1 MPRPTAHPHPHP
13 HRDEERCAQS
23 ARERRAVERLLA
35 LPVLQALREPLRS
48 ELARVADPER
58 AAVALE
64 RLIAGAADP
73 EALVSAHLGGPRRRQ
88 NVLAIFGASP
98 YLTEIV
104 LRQPDL
110 LEEIS
115 TLHRSARARTA
126 AELRAEIEGAL
137 EAELGFALGAEH
149 DLTDDRPQVLGDP
162 LDAALDALRR
172 LRQRAMLHVG
182 AADLLAL
189 FDLPTLTAQLSTL
202 ADVLVDASLA
212 LARLSLPREERPSVE
227 LSVLAFGKLGGGE
240 LNYSS
245 DIDLVYVAERDAPS
259 CWPLA
264 RRLTDLI
271 KRSTD
276 HGFLYRVDLRLRPWG
291 RDGPL
296 VQSVASYLDYLRQ
309 NASASERQALIKARP
324 IAGALELGARLLH
337 DARPLIYRGD
347 DPETLRR
354 SVRALKERI
363 EDELRRRGEEWGQVK
378 AGEGS
383 IRDVEF
389 LTQYL
394 QLVHVPGH
402 PAHPGLRS
410 PSTLGALDALLAV
423 EEVSEKDYRDLVQG
437 YVFLRTVEHDL
448 QLVANQPI
456 HRLPED
462 PARLRHV
469 ALRLGFG
476 GPAGSARFLRRYH
489 EHSATIREVWRRTLE
504 SAPGAPA
511 ATAEPV
517 PERIVMPAPYRH
529 AFGPEDLARHERMAA
544 QLDDRRHAVV
554 ELRPI
559 ADSRYRVEM
568 VGHDALGSLSILCG
582 LLYVYGFTI
591 LDGQVFTSEAE
602 PTERDPS
609 TERARATA
617 GARAASRRRIV
628 DVFHV
633 RPTAEHVSHEDVER
647 FERELV
653 TFIDRLHEGGHREV
667 QAELA
672 KRISLGLSPPGG
684 AARGETHTLLP
695 IDIRVDNQRSAAHT
709 VLEIEAP
716 DTVGFL
722 YELTNALAL
731 SEVSV
736 ELMEVRTSGRRA
748 RDTLWVT
755 DARGGKILDEAQV
768 RRLRVATV
776 LTKHFTH
783 LLPSSADPE
792 RALLHFRQ
800 FLGDL
805 FRRPDW
811 EREISSLEQPA
822 VLSGLAR
829 LLGVSDFLWHD
840 FLRMQHEALF
850 PVMLAIDELQE
861 ARPRCE
867 LEALFDAELEGHAAA
882 DRPAILNRIKDR
894 EMFRIDMR
902 HILRHGSSFD
912 QFSREL
918 TELAEVLAGRALGL
932 AYADLLERHG
942 APVDERGRVV
952 PHALCALG
960 KFGGWELGFAS
971 DLELMLVYGGDGR
984 CRGDGLFASELFA
997 RLVERLRAAIATR
1010 REGIFELDL
1019 RLRPYGDGGP
1029 LAVSRPAFAS
1039 YFAPEGDAW
1048 PYERQGLVK
1057 LRPIAGDSEL
1067 GRRIVAVRD
1076 RLVYGSWRG
1085 DVAASRAMRER
1096 QVRHLVTPGTLNAKF
1111 SPGCLVDLEYAV
1123 QLLQIRHGGERPAL
1137 RTPNVLAAI
1146 GELHAAG
1153 VLDAHDYDTL
1163 AGSYRFYRRLID
1175 ALRMVRGHAK
1185 DLTVP
1190 PVDSEEFRFLAR
1202 RFGEPGERLAA
1213 TLERQQTQVPRL
1225 AERLLGEGNGG

>member
-1 MPRPTAHPHPHP
+1 MPAEPSIETAAGASGEPTA
-13 HRDEERCAQS
+13 AT
-23 ARERRAVERLLA
+23 ARKAIERLLELPA
-35 LPVLQALREPLRS
+35 LAPLAGPLPG

-58 AAVALE
+58 AAIALE
-64 RLIAGAADP
+64 RLIAGSDDPDDLAAR
-73 EALVSAHLGGPRRRQ
+73 HLGGPRRRQ
-88 NVLAIFGASP
+88 NVLAIFGSSS

-104 LRQPDL
+104 LRRPAL
-110 LEEIS
+110 LEELS
-115 TLHRSARARTA
+115 TLHRSARVRGA
-126 AELRAEIEGAL
+126 AELRAEIDR
-137 EAELGFALGAEH
+137 ELGFPLAPG
-149 DLTDDRPQVLGDP
+149 DRAVLDAPRLAGDE

-172 LRQRAMLHVG
+172 VHQRELLHVG
-182 AADLLAL
+182 ASDLLVL

-202 ADVLVDASLA
+202 ADTLVDASLA
-212 LARLSLPREERPSVE
+212 LARLSLAPEERPRARF
-227 LSVLAFGKLGGGE
+227 SVLAFGKLGGAE

-245 DIDLVYVAERDAPS
+245 DIDLVFVADEDAPS

-264 RRLTDLI
+264 RRLTDLV
-271 KRSTD
+271 KRATA

-291 RDGPL
+291 RDGAL
-296 VQSVASYLDYLRQ
+296 VQSRSSYLDYLRRHARQ
-309 NASASERQALIKARP
+309 AERQSLIKARP
-324 IAGALELGARLLH
+324 IAGDLELGHELLR
-337 DARPLIYRGD
+337 DARPLIYAVVEAEALRAAVRG
-347 DPETLRR
+347 
-354 SVRALKERI
+354 LKEKI
-363 EDELRRRGEEWGQVK
+363 ESELRRRGEEWGQVK

-389 LTQYL
+389 VTQYL
-394 QLVHVPGH
+394 QLVHVPRH
-402 PAHPGLRS
+402 PAHAGLRS
-410 PSTLGALDALLAV
+410 TSTLGALDALRAV
-423 EEVSEKDYRDLVQG
+423 EAIDDHDYRDLVQG

-448 QLVANQPI
+448 QLVSNQPI

-462 PARLRHV
+462 PRHLGHV
-469 ALRLGFG
+469 ARRLGFS
-476 GPAGSARFLRRYH
+476 GPAGSERFLRRYR

-504 SAPGAPA
+504 EAARDRGARPQPEPGR
-511 ATAEPV
+511 V
-517 PERIVMPAPYRH
+517 RMPAPYRQ
-529 AFGPEDLARHERMAA
+529 AFDAEDVARHESMAA

-554 ELRPI
+554 AITAVGETGH
-559 ADSRYRVEM
+559 RVEL

-591 LDGQVFTSEAE
+591 LDGQVFTSRSDAEGGPDGEARS
-602 PTERDPS
+602 P
-609 TERARATA
+609 
-617 GARAASRRRIV
+617 GHRRIV

-633 RPTAEHVSHEDVER
+633 RSTRERVSREELDRFAE
-647 FERELV
+647 ELV
-653 TFIDRLHEGGHREV
+653 ELIDRLHQGGHAEI
-667 QAELA
+667 QTELA
-672 KRISLGLSPPGG
+672 KRISLGLSPAGG
-684 AARGETHTLLP
+684 ARPETQTLLP
-695 IDIRVDNQRSAAHT
+695 IDLRVDNERSPVHT
-709 VLEIEAP
+709 VLEIEAL
-716 DTVGFL
+716 DTAGFL

-736 ELMEVRTSGRRA
+736 ELMEVRTSGQRA

-755 DARGGKILDEAQV
+755 DARGGKIVDEAQV
-768 RRLRVATV
+768 QRLRVATV

-811 EREISSLEQPA
+811 ERDISSLEQPQ
-822 VLSGLAR
+822 VLAGLAQ

-850 PVMLAIDELQE
+850 PVLGAIDELHE
-861 ARPRCE
+861 ARPRRE
-867 LEALFDAELEGHAAA
+867 LEAVFDAELEGHAPTERAA
-882 DRPAILNRIKDR
+882 LLNGIKDR

-918 TELAEVLAGRALGL
+918 TELAEVLAQRALAL
-932 AYADLLERHG
+932 AWADLVERHG
-942 APVDERGRVV
+942 EPLDTEGSPV
-952 PHALCALG
+952 PFALCALG

-971 DLELMLVYGGDGR
+971 DLELLLVYGGDGR
-984 CRGDGLFASELFA
+984 TSRDGLFASELYA
-997 RLVERLRAAIATR
+997 RLVERLRATIATR

-1029 LAVSRPAFAS
+1029 LAVSLGAFAS
-1039 YFAPEGDAW
+1039 YFAADGDAW

-1057 LRPIAGDSEL
+1057 LRPVAGDAGL
-1067 GRRIVAVRD
+1067 GRRVVELRD
-1076 RLVYGSWRG
+1076 RLVYESWSG
-1085 DVAASRAMRER
+1085 DFAASRAMRER

-1137 RTPNVLAAI
+1137 RTPNTLAAI
-1146 GELHAAG
+1146 GELHAAAI
-1153 VLDAHDYDTL
+1153 LDAHDYDVL
-1163 AGSYRFYRRLID
+1163 AGSYRLLRRLID

-1190 PVDSEEFRFLAR
+1190 PHGSEEFRFLAR
-1202 RFGEPGERLAA
+1202 RFGEPPEQLGAALDRLLA
-1213 TLERQQTQVPRL
+1213 QVPRV
-1225 AERLLGEGNGG
+1225 ADRLLGGE

>member
-1 MPRPTAHPHPHP
+1 MTPSAPGRAQPEDAPGSRP
-13 HRDEERCAQS
+13 Q
-23 ARERRAVERLLA
+23 RAVERLLA
-35 LPVLQALREPLRS
+35 LPPLHPLGDSLRD

-58 AAVALE
+58 AAVSLE
-64 RLIAGAADP
+64 RLIAGSRDP
-73 EALVSAHLGGPRRRQ
+73 ESLISAHLGGPRRRQ
-88 NVLAIFGASP
+88 NVLAIFGASQ

-104 LRQPDL
+104 LRRPNL

-115 TLHRSARARTA
+115 TLHRSARVCSA
-126 AELRAEIEGAL
+126 AELRGEIDDEIGFGLGEGRSSADGRSLLVGQAL
-137 EAELGFALGAEH
+137 
-149 DLTDDRPQVLGDP
+149 V
-162 LDAALDALRR
+162 AALDALRR
-172 LRQRAMLHVG
+172 VHQRAILHIG

-202 ADVLVDASLA
+202 ADVMVDASLS
-212 LARLSLPREERPSVE
+212 LARLSLPEDERPATPFA
-227 LSVLAFGKLGGGE
+227 VLAFGKLGGGE

-245 DIDLVYVAERDAPS
+245 DIDLVYVAADDAPS
-259 CWPLA
+259 CWPLG
-264 RRLTDLI
+264 RRLTDHI
-271 KRSTD
+271 KRATA

-296 VQSVASYLDYLRQ
+296 VQSVDSYLDYLGES
-309 NASASERQALIKARP
+309 AHASERQALIKARP
-324 IAGALELGARLLH
+324 IAGDLELGARLLH
-337 DARPLIYRGD
+337 DAGPLIYRGD
-347 DPETLRR
+347 DPESLRG
-354 SVRALKERI
+354 SVRSLKERI
-363 EDELRRRGEEWGQVK
+363 EEELRKRGQEWGQVK

-389 LTQYL
+389 VTQYL
-394 QLVHVPGH
+394 QLVHVPRH
-402 PAHPGLRS
+402 PAHAGLRS
-410 PSTLGALDALLAV
+410 TSTLGALDALLEL
-423 EEVSEKDYRDLVQG
+423 EEISEKDYRDLVQG

-448 QLVANQPI
+448 QLVSNQPI

-462 PARLRHV
+462 PGRLRHV
-469 ALRLGFG
+469 AHRLGFG
-476 GPAGSARFLRRYH
+476 GPRGTERFLRRYR

-504 SAPGAPA
+504 QIRTEDEEPDQEAPD
-511 ATAEPV
+511 
-517 PERIVMPAPYRH
+517 RIVMPAPYRQ
-529 AFGPEDLARHERMAA
+529 AFGPEDVARHERMAA
-544 QLDDRRHAVV
+544 LLDEQRHTVV
-554 ELRPI
+554 EVRRSG
-559 ADSRYRVEM
+559 DSTYRVEL

-591 LDGQVFTSEAE
+591 LDGQVFTSLGDAE
-602 PTERDPS
+602 SREPAPV
-609 TERARATA
+609 
-617 GARAASRRRIV
+617 RRRIV

-633 RPTAEHVSHEDVER
+633 RSTAEQPSAQDLDR
-647 FERELV
+647 FEQELV
-653 TFIDRLHEGGHREV
+653 ALIGRLHQGGHREV
-667 QAELA
+667 QTELA
-672 KRISLGLSPPGG
+672 KRISLGLSPGGG
-684 AARGETHTLLP
+684 ATRIEPHALLP
-695 IDIRVDNQRSAAHT
+695 IDIRVDNERSAAHT

-731 SEVSV
+731 SEVNV
-736 ELMEVRTSGRRA
+736 ELMEVRTSGQRA

-755 DARGGKILDEAQV
+755 DARGGKILAEAQV
-768 RRLRVATV
+768 RKLRVATV

-805 FRRPDW
+805 FARPDW
-811 EREISSLEQPA
+811 ERDISSLEQPA
-822 VLSGLAR
+822 VLSGLAQ

-840 FLRMQHEALF
+840 FLRMQHETLF
-850 PVMLAIDELQE
+850 PVMTAIEELQE
-861 ARPRCE
+861 ARPRRE
-867 LEALFDAELEGHAAA
+867 LVALFDAELDAHAAA
-882 DRPAILNRIKDR
+882 DRAAILNRIKDR

-918 TELAEVLAGRALGL
+918 TELAEVLAGRALEL
-932 AYADLLERHG
+932 ADSDLVERHG
-942 APVDERGRVV
+942 QPLDEEGRVV

-971 DLELMLVYGGDGR
+971 DLELLLIYGGDGR
-984 CRGDGLFASELFA
+984 CREDGLFASEFFS
-997 RLVERLRAAIATR
+997 RLVERLRSTIATR
-1010 REGIFELDL
+1010 KEGIFELDL

-1029 LAVSRPAFAS
+1029 LAVSLAAFES

-1057 LRPIAGDSEL
+1057 LRPFAGDLAL
-1067 GRRIVAVRD
+1067 GARTVALRD
-1076 RLVYGSWRG
+1076 RLVYESWSG

-1111 SPGCLVDLEYAV
+1111 SPGCLVDLEYVV

-1137 RTPNVLAAI
+1137 RSPNVLAAI

-1153 VLDAHDYDTL
+1153 ILDARDYDTL

-1190 PVDSEEFRFLAR
+1190 PVDSDEFRFLAR
-1202 RFGEPGERLAA
+1202 RFGEPSERLAA
-1213 TLERQQTQVPRL
+1213 TLDRMLTQVPRL
-1225 AERLLGEGNGG
+1225 AERLLDEAGDE